1 MLVFVK
7 YNGQWNENNI
17 YIDNKWVSVLVPI
30 TTSYV
35 GLLEILFEA
44 LGSSLV
50 NYSMVIK
57 YTFELG
63 CSIMRILNDYD
74 VKLCLELRKN
84 EPDKTKFPL

>member
-44 LGSSLV
+44 LGLSPV
-50 NYSMVIK
+50 NHFVGIK
-57 YTFELG
+57 YTFKLG
-63 CSIMRILNDYD
+63 CCAVRILND
-74 VKLCLELRKN
+74 VL
-84 EPDKTKFPL
+84 